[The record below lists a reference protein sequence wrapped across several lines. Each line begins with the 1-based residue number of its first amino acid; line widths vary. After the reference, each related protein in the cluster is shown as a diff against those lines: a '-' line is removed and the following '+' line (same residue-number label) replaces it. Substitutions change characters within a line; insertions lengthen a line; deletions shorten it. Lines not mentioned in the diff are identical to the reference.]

1 MISTNQKYEIMD
13 ENKIFFRYRFLYY
26 TLWYPCHAKRKHMKL
41 RCIPIKRL
49 LIYKLNETLITI
61 ERKLREIAFSFI
73 DYSKPARK
81 IQIKGLQ
88 IGLKNAV
95 EATTK
100 LNEELIF
107 YTRVKYSI
115 DSKTFSLSSSF
126 A

>member
-1 MISTNQKYEIMD
+1 
-13 ENKIFFRYRFLYY
+13 
-26 TLWYPCHAKRKHMKL
+26 MKL

-81 IQIKGLQ
+81 IQIKGLK